1 MRRLFSL
8 LILILIALVSVSA
21 FPLDPDNVNP
31 FDRTVMMPYS
41 KTLSGISLGIGF
53 AAALT
58 PAMLFIEPA
67 SEYLTI
73 GVMYAEALA
82 LSFGTK
88 ELIKHLVTRERPY
101 MYDPDT
107 PQSLVESDKHDKS
120 FFSGHTTYAFTGAAF
135 ASYVFCKYN
144 PESKWRIPVIAA
156 SFSLATATAALRVA
170 SGNHFMTDVIA
181 GAIIGTAI
189 GIAVPALH
197 TLLAEKDITVS
208 ASPFGLVFSKSY

>member
-1 MRRLFSL
+1 MRRLVSL
-8 LILILIALVSVSA
+8 TVLTIVVLVSVSA
-21 FPLDPDNVNP
+21 FPLDPQDVNP

-41 KTLSGISLGIGF
+41 KPLSDVSLGVGLV
-53 AAALT
+53 AAIT
-58 PAMLFIEPA
+58 PAVLFAEPA

-120 FFSGHTTYAFTGAAF
+120 FLSGHTTYAFTGAAF

-181 GAIIGTAI
+181 GALIGTAI

-197 TLLAEKDITVS
+197 TLLAEKNVTVC

>member
-1 MRRLFSL
+1 MRRLVAL
-8 LILILIALVSVSA
+8 TVLIIIAMVSVSA
-21 FPLDPDNVNP
+21 FPLDPAEVNP
-31 FDRTVMMPYS
+31 FDRMVIMPYN
-41 KTLSGISLGIGF
+41 KTLSDVSLGIGF

-58 PAMLFIEPA
+58 PAVLLAQPS

-73 GVMYAEALA
+73 GIMYAESLA

-88 ELIKHLVTRERPY
+88 ELVKHLVSRERPY
-101 MYDPDT
+101 MYDSDT

-144 PESKWRIPVIAA
+144 PDSKWKIPVIAA

-170 SGNHFMTDVIA
+170 SGNHFMTDVMT
-181 GAIIGTAI
+181 GALLGTAI

-197 TLLAEKDITVS
+197 TLLANENVTVS

>member
-31 FDRTVMMPYS
+31 FDRTVMMSYS

>member
-1 MRRLFSL
+1 MKH
-8 LILILIALVSVSA
+8 LITLIVLAIIVSVSVSA
-21 FPLDPDNVNP
+21 FPLDPADVNP

-41 KTLSGISLGIGF
+41 KPLSDVSLGIGF

-58 PAMLFIEPA
+58 PAVLFVEPA

-73 GVMYAEALA
+73 GVMYAEALV

-120 FFSGHTTYAFTGAAF
+120 FLSGHTTYAFTGAAF

-181 GAIIGTAI
+181 GALLGTAI

-197 TLLAEKDITVS
+197 TLLADKDITVS